1 MNIIEVFKKYP
12 SQADCIRHLEKARWP
27 NKPICT
33 YCGSDKTTKRNSD
46 FRHQCNACNKS
57 FSVTV
62 GTILHDTRMPLQKW
76 FLAISLVLN
85 AKKGISSRQLAR
97 DLDLPVKTAWSVAH
111 RIRKAMND
119 DGAFL
124 AGVVEMDETYIGG
137 KPRKPNDLT
146 SIPAGGDKSK
156 RGRGTDKTPV
166 VGLVERR
173 GKVVALSV
181 NKSQLSAADLQ
192 GLVRKRVKLSGSL
205 LITDDYKGYNGMSH
219 IVQHQTI
226 NHQKAFVS
234 EGDIHTNTIEG
245 FWSLLKRGIIG
256 QYHKV
261 SDKYLD
267 RYLDEFCYRYNGR
280 SEGPDVLFEDT
291 LAKMLT

>member
-1 MNIIEVFKKYP
+1 
-12 SQADCIRHLEKARWP
+12 
-27 NKPICT
+27 
-33 YCGSDKTTKRNSD
+33 
-46 FRHQCNACNKS
+46 
-57 FSVTV
+57 
-62 GTILHDTRMPLQKW
+62 MPLQKW